1 MGVEPLRIGLFG
13 GSFDPVHAGHLA
25 LACAAQQ
32 QLGLDQLRWI
42 PAGQPWQKPRGLLAA
57 EHRLAMLARVLK
69 GRPEHVL
76 DACEINRAGPSYT
89 VQTLRELQAP
99 WHHRQNVQWFL
110 LMGQDQYA
118 RLNTWHAWSEVVQRV
133 DLAVVARD
141 GEPPET
147 TPEVLTALR
156 QAGRSVHTVTMRA
169 AAVSST
175 LLRER
180 LHAGVAAHQLVPL
193 GLDERV
199 ADYIEQHGLYRP
211 ALKSLDYKQQ
221 NASN

>member
-1 MGVEPLRIGLFG
+1 MGVKPLRIGLFG

-42 PAGQPWQKPRGLLAA
+42 PAGQPWQKARGLLSA
-57 EHRLAMLARVLK
+57 EHRLAMLACILE
-69 GRPEHVL
+69 GHPEHVM
-76 DACEINRAGPSYT
+76 DACELKRAGPSYT
-89 VQTLRELQAP
+89 VQTLRELQASA
-99 WHHRQNVQWFL
+99 QNVEWFL

-118 RLNTWHAWSEVVQRV
+118 RLSTWHAWNEVIQRV
-133 DLAVVARD
+133 DLAVVAR
-141 GEPPET
+141 GGLPPET
-147 TPEVLTALR
+147 TPEVLAALR

-211 ALKSLDYKQQ
+211 ALKSFDYKQQ